1 MRLGLGNRYTYI
13 VIIGIC
19 LFLLYCG
26 FFSKKLKWTPG
37 VIVRLPYVI
46 SSGQTSTSLSN
57 ISVSTLSPERTAN
70 KTDSQQAPPSITVV
84 KENFDTRQSTIHD
97 ASPYYPSTLDKLWI
111 EIDKGRTLVS

>member
-1 MRLGLGNRYTYI
+1 MRLGLGNKYTYI

-57 ISVSTLSPERTAN
+57 ISVSTPSPERGAN
-70 KTDSQQAPPSITVV
+70 KTDGQQAPPSMKV
-84 KENFDTRQSTIHD
+84 KEDVDTRQSTIHD

-111 EIDKGRTLVS
+111 EIDRGRTLVS